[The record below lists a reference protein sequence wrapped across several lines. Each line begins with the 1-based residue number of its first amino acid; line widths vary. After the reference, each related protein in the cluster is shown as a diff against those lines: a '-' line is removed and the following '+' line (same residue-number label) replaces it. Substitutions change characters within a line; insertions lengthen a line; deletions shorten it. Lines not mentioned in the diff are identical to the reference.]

1 MPCKDTLPVTSL
13 PFTKSCLLK
22 VPPSP
27 RSSTGRGKVFLTQA
41 FGEYARSKLPWV
53 YGDSRVEGGLF
64 QVYSLGGSG
73 QAIRCGPAVGRKDDK
88 LGEKIRKVACCDV
101 YGSVVF

>member
-13 PFTKSCLLK
+13 PFAKSCLLK
-22 VPPSP
+22 VPSSP
-27 RSSTGRGKVFLTQA
+27 RSSTGRGKAFLTRA
-41 FGEYARSKLPWV
+41 FGEYSRSRLLLV
-53 YGDSRVEGGLF
+53 YGDSRVESGLY

-88 LGEKIRKVACCDV
+88 LGEKIRKVACFEV
-101 YGSVVF
+101 YGSVVV